1 MLDLRLVPGLDPEVL
16 ADPGTAHVLVEGREV
31 VSRQEVPGLTVQAET
46 LPDGVRARLE
56 LAPGV
61 RLAKPVHLCVGVMQH
76 RAVQRIRIAIRLGE
90 GSAADFLAHCFFPNA
105 EDVLHEMEG
114 VVDVG
119 ADARMGYVE
128 EHFHGLSGGIRVH
141 PHARIRVGPRA
152 RLASDFGL
160 TTGRV
165 GRLDLHYEVEVAED
179 GLAELKARV
188 FGHGLDR
195 IAIRDEVLLAGA
207 RSRATI
213 KTRVAV
219 EDHATCEV
227 TGVTDGAAEGARGH
241 MDCTEIVRGAATAR
255 ASPIVK
261 VSHPQAK
268 VTHEAAI
275 GTVDR
280 HQMETLMAR
289 GLTPDQ
295 AVDVIVTGLLG
306 VP

>member
-1 MLDLRLVPGLDPEVL
+1 MLDLRVVPGLEPEVFE
-16 ADPGTAHVLVEGREV
+16 DPSTAHVLVDGRDV
-31 VSRQEVPGLTVQAET
+31 LSQREVPGLTVRAEP
-46 LPDGVRARLE
+46 LPDGVHAVLE
-56 LAPGV
+56 VAPGAL
-61 RLAKPVHLCVGVMQH
+61 LARPVHLCVGVTRH
-76 RAVQRIRIAIRLGE
+76 KAVQRLRLELRLGA
-90 GSAADFLAHCFFPNA
+90 GSQADFVAHCFFPNA
-105 EDVLHEMEG
+105 EDVLHEMDGAIEI
-114 VVDVG
+114 G
-119 ADARMGYVE
+119 ADARMGYLE
-128 EHFHGLSGGIRVH
+128 EHYHGLSGGVTVL

-152 RLASDFGL
+152 RLTGDFGL

-165 GRLDLHYEVEVAED
+165 GQLDLHYSVEVQED
-179 GLAELKARV
+179 AVAELRARV
-188 FGHGLDR
+188 FGHGTDR
-195 IAIRDEVLLAGA
+195 IRIRDEVLLSGA
-207 RSRATI
+207 RSRATV

-219 EDHATCEV
+219 EDRATCEV

-241 MDCTEIVRGAATAR
+241 MDCTEIVRGQATAR

-289 GLTPDQ
+289 GLTPEQ

-306 VP
+306 